1 MTDQDTIIA
10 LSTAYG
16 CGAIAVVRMSGAKAI
31 ALAEQL
37 CGRRLTRQ
45 VHCCK
50 IANLDDVVVT
60 TYHAPH
66 SFTGED
72 VVEISCH
79 GSIFIQQ
86 ELPRRL
92 IALGARAA
100 RAGEFT
106 QRAFLNGKM
115 DLMQAEAVADLI
127 AAQTQAEAQLA
138 LSQLRGGIS
147 GELEMLRERLLK
159 LTSLLELELDFADH
173 EDLEFADR
181 SELKNLADEIE
192 KKLTAL
198 TDSFQTGNAIKNGI
212 PVAIV
217 GKTNAGKS
225 TLLNALVGEERAIVS
240 DIHGTTRDTIEET
253 LVIDRVLFRLIDTAG
268 LRETS
273 DTIESLGIERSRK
286 AMERA
291 SIVIHVVDPTDIE
304 RPNGLIERSE
314 AANRTGGAL
323 IDRYA
328 KKTPEKKVIT
338 AYNKADVKRVEGEL
352 CISAKKGEIEPLKEK
367 LVELAGEMHVEG
379 AVVSS
384 MRHYEALMAALKAI
398 RQVQMGLAQ
407 GLSGELLSEDLQDCL
422 NALGEITGQITSQEV
437 LNNIFSKFCIGK

>member
-16 CGAIAVVRMSGAKAI
+16 CGAIAVVRMSGEKAI

-37 CGRRLTRQ
+37 CGRELTRQ
-45 VHCCK
+45 VHYCQVED
-50 IANLDDVVVT
+50 LDDLVVT

-72 VVEISCH
+72 VVELSCH
-79 GSIFIQQ
+79 GSVYIQQ
-86 ELPRRL
+86 ELQRRL
-92 IALGARAA
+92 IALGARPA

-106 QRAFLNGKM
+106 ERAFLHGKM

-127 AAQTQAEAQLA
+127 AAQTQAEAQMA

-147 GELEMLRERLLK
+147 GELETLRERLLK

-181 SELKNLADEIE
+181 SELKSLADEIE
-192 KKLTAL
+192 TKLTAL

-253 LVIDRVLFRLIDTAG
+253 LVIDGVLFRLIDTAG
-268 LRETS
+268 LRETD
-273 DTIESLGIERSRK
+273 DTIENLGIERSKR
-286 AMERA
+286 AIERA
-291 SIVIHVVDPTDIE
+291 AVVINVVDPMQVA
-304 RPNGLIERSE
+304 G
-314 AANRTGGAL
+314 
-323 IDRYA
+323 DRLQVA
-328 KKTPEKKVIT
+328 GCKKVIT
-338 AYNKADVKRVEGEL
+338 VYNKADVKRVEGEI
-352 CISAKKGEIEPLKEK
+352 CISAKKGEIGALKEK
-367 LVELAGEMHVEG
+367 LMEIAGEMHVEG
-379 AVVSS
+379 AVISS

-398 RQVQMGLAQ
+398 RQVQQGLDQ
-407 GLSGELLSEDLQDCL
+407 DLSGELLSEDLQDCL
-422 NALGEITGQITSQEV
+422 NALGEITGQITSQDV